1 MQTRHVTHLLTRYV
15 HGQLRPSQRARV
27 INHVRTCPACRVA
40 LAREERVAADL
51 RREMPAF
58 GQARPGQLAQVWL
71 DVWGEIGATHSPPPH
86 TTRSTWLP
94 GLSVVLA
101 MLLLLAV
108 ALPLLVQS
116 GLRAEAA
123 PMQPRPNLAFST
135 ASPTPGVTDE
145 VQPANVRRVVPH
157 ATVAYAIQ
165 VGASPAPMPEA
176 TVSPEAALGGAW

>member
-27 INHVRTCPACRVA
+27 INHVRTCPACRMV

-51 RREMPAF
+51 RR
-58 GQARPGQLAQVWL
+58 QLAQVWL
-71 DVWGEIGATHSPPPH
+71 NVWDEIGPTHNPPPRPTH
-86 TTRSTWLP
+86 STWLP

-101 MLLLLAV
+101 TLLLLAV
-108 ALPLLVQS
+108 ALPLLAQS

-123 PMQPRPNLAFST
+123 PMQPRPNLAYST

-145 VQPANVRRVVPH
+145 VQHTNVRRVMPQ

-176 TVSPEAALGGAW
+176 TVSPEAALGGVW